1 MAIFSKLGNYK
12 NFGLFIMRLGLGI
25 MFVWHGYP
33 KLLGG
38 PKTWS
43 QVGSATSYVGIHFLP
58 VVWGLAAALVETIG
72 GIFLIIGY
80 SFRLVCLLLLVN
92 LLVAAAM
99 ELKTGAGLMGA
110 AHAIE
115 DAVVFAGLIFVGPGK
130 YSVDKK

>member
-12 NFGLFIMRLGLGI
+12 NFGLLIIRAGLGI

-38 PKTWS
+38 EKTWV
-43 QVGSATSYVGIHFLP
+43 QVGGATRYVGIHFLP
-58 VVWGLAAALVETIG
+58 VIWGLAAALVETIG
-72 GIFLIIGY
+72 GIFLVIGY
-80 SFRLVCLLLLVN
+80 SFRLVCLLLLIN